1 MGFKNKEIDAA
12 LKMFG
17 TAEDRAMPHPLQ
29 HCGPGHPLKHCGS
42 DMMHS
47 GGWNKMRSMN
57 SPGTVGNDASYNKSE
72 KLRSHPVKNIGVN
85 AAKAGYDAM
94 ETINQLKSSLNP
106 TSSAYHGNIPQGS
119 SGMGASVALPGVPD
133 QNANFS
139 SGSYA
144 NPSST
149 TDSGANSN
157 SSSLNYSFMEDMNEG
172 PQSKKQDPNRNK
184 FGFHKRNKTS
194 LDARIKQAEADG
206 KLAKKARLEKKL
218 KNFEANQK
226 ARAEGNIFDKL
237 NPKNI
242 V

>member
-1 MGFKNKEIDAA
+1 MSFNNKTKNAA
-12 LKMFG
+12 KIMFG
-17 TAEDRAMPHPLQ
+17 EEHEREMD
-29 HCGPGHPLKHCGS
+29 HPLKQ
-42 DMMHS
+42 
-47 GGWNKMRSMN
+47 
-57 SPGTVGNDASYNKSE
+57 
-72 KLRSHPVKNIGVN
+72 IGLT
-85 AAKAGYDAM
+85 AANAGYNAMDAV
-94 ETINQLKSSLNP
+94 NQLKSSLNP
-106 TSSAYHGNIPQGS
+106 TSSAYHGNMPQGS
-119 SGMGASVALPGVPD
+119 RSMGASVALPGVPN

-172 PQSKKQDPNRNK
+172 PQSKEQDPNRNK

-218 KNFEANQK
+218 KNFTNNQE
-226 ARAEGNIFDKL
+226 ARASGDFLDKI